1 MRQAG
6 AAGTAVHHSPPP
18 APRSPTWRA
27 RRAGASPDRRWR
39 SAPRWRYR
47 SRRGHAS
54 PVRLR
59 PWVRAETP
67 NSGGLLHHLSD
78 LLGYCQRQPQR
89 LTDDLIDR
97 FPGCTIDHQVSF
109 LARREESRIIE
120 HGLKRA
126 AQRREPLWRHARRGE
141 NGAADF
147 AGAGGRVQDLAAF
160 VRLRELREG
169 WHVWE
174 QAMPLDRGLVEDGRF
189 TPLHPAG

>member
-18 APRSPTWRA
+18 AREA
-27 RRAGASPDRRWR
+27 RYGERGDQQHRQTTMAIGTAMALWTAARTCEPG
-39 SAPRWRYR
+39 SAPAMGE
-47 SRRGHAS
+47 SRDAKLGH
-54 PVRLR
+54 
-59 PWVRAETP
+59 
-67 NSGGLLHHLSD
+67 GLLHHLSD

-147 AGAGGRVQDLAAF
+147 AGAGGRVQDLTAF

-189 TPLHPAG
+189 TPVHPAG